1 MADRP
6 GMRRFRFR
14 LASVLRLRAQV
25 ERTARKELAAVMAE
39 VNTLQQ
45 QLDAAQQAL
54 ADCAD
59 QASRTDAVG
68 QLARALEGGM
78 RRHAWRLER
87 QREQAEQRLE
97 AARVDYAGKA
107 RELKTLQRL
116 RDNEHELWRQEAL
129 RAEQAELD
137 ELAVLTRG
145 AEQGDGTW

>member
-14 LASVLRLRAQV
+14 LASVLRLRSQV
-25 ERTARKELAAVMAE
+25 ERAARKELAAATAE
-39 VNTLQQ
+39 VNTVQQ
-45 QLDAAQQAL
+45 QLDAAEQAL

-59 QASRTDAVG
+59 QAARSDSVG

-78 RRHAWRLER
+78 RRHKWRLER
-87 QREQAEQRLE
+87 QRKQAEQRLE
-97 AARVDYAGKA
+97 GVRGDYTRKA

-116 RDNEHELWRQEAL
+116 RDQEHEHWRLSAQ

-137 ELAVLTRG
+137 ELAVLARG
-145 AEQGDGTW
+145 AEQGDETW